1 MNNKLMILVEIPLI
15 EQELNIMIPLN
26 KKIGNIIIELV
37 KYVNDNMANEEL
49 QGDSF
54 SLFDKDTGKIIPNN
68 NYVKNSNLYNG
79 QVLILM

>member
-1 MNNKLMILVEIPLI
+1 MNNKLMIFVEIPLI

-26 KKIGNIIIELV
+26 KKIGNIIVELV

-49 QGDSF
+49 QGDNF
-54 SLFDKDTGKIIPNN
+54 SLFDKNTGKIIPNN

>member
-1 MNNKLMILVEIPLI
+1 MNNKLMIFVEIPLI
-15 EQELNIMIPLN
+15 EKELNIMIPLN